1 MSNEVC
7 PRCGV
12 TGQILLALSRT
23 DNVTKLCHM
32 CGTNEALEVAFDILK
47 PQTVWAFPVLPY
59 NGSSG
64 FSGSD
69 SSRARAVSE
78 DASGITGD
86 RQRQTMDFLQ
96 SRLSLGATW
105 RDLAEALGWHHGQAS
120 GALSVLHRAG
130 HITRLK
136 QTRDRCAIY
145 VLPNQT
151 AGRDTAPYTLKQTRA
166 EIREQAMTD
175 LRQEI
180 LTNIQVMEISRPAFV
195 KSYAEMVHAI
205 IEIVQNAE
213 VGLEID
219 EFRDTS
225 SD

>member
-1 MSNEVC
+1 
-7 PRCGV
+7 
-12 TGQILLALSRT
+12 
-23 DNVTKLCHM
+23 M

-78 DASGITGD
+78 DSNGITSD
-86 RQRQTMDFLQ
+86 RQRQTMAFLE
-96 SRLSLGATW
+96 SRLSLGSTW
-105 RDLAEALGWHHGQAS
+105 RDLAEALCWHHGQAS
-120 GALSVLHRAG
+120 GALSVLHKTG

-145 VLPNQT
+145 VMPNMV
-151 AGRDTAPYTLKQTRA
+151 AGREESPYTTKQTRQ
-166 EIREQAMTD
+166 EVREQAMTD

-180 LTNIQVMEISRPAFV
+180 LTSIQAMEISRPAFV
-195 KSYAEMVHAI
+195 ESYAEMVHAI
-205 IEIVQNAE
+205 IDLIQKAE
-213 VGLEID
+213 VGLDID